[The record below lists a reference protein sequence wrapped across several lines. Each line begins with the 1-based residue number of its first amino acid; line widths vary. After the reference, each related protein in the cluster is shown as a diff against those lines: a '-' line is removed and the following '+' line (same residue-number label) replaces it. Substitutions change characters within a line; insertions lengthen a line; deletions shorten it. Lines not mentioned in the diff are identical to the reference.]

1 MRPYDDYDDELDEVD
16 AFAIERTRVLK
27 KLLDERRREKR
38 RNRENHILDHLKGR
52 RHHVNRY
59 WEDEDDW
66 D

>member
-16 AFAIERTRVLK
+16 AFAGERNRALQ
-27 KLLDERRREKR
+27 KLLDEYRQEERRK
-38 RNRENHILDHLKGR
+38 RENNHFGHFKGR
-52 RHHVNRY
+52 RHHVNWN